1 MKDFNL
7 IHQYSNRGIDF
18 EKMTFDFLFVFNE
31 MFTQSRYNPFLFQLN
46 PKSLYSLFM

>member
-7 IHQYSNRGIDF
+7 IHQYSNRGINL
-18 EKMTFDFLFVFNE
+18 EKSLIFLFVFNE